1 MDSVT
6 KDKRSEIMGKVRH
19 KDTRPEM
26 LVRRLVHG
34 LGFRYRLHRTDL
46 PGKPDLVF
54 SGKRKI
60 IFVHGCFWHRHEGCK
75 LARMPKSR
83 IDFWQRKLTRN
94 KERDRETIQELQATG
109 WDVLVVW
116 ECETNDIIG
125 LTDRIVG
132 FLKKDDKDYAERH

>member
-6 KDKRSEIMGKVRH
+6 KTKRSEIMSKVRH

-26 LVRRLVHG
+26 VVRRLVHG
-34 LGFRYRLHRTDL
+34 LGFRYRLHRSDL

-54 SGKRKI
+54 SKKRKI

-94 KERDRETIQELQATG
+94 KERDEENILKLQAAG

-116 ECETNDIIG
+116 ECETKDIVG
-125 LTDRIVG
+125 LTERITG
-132 FLKKDDKDYAERH
+132 FLKKEDARLC